1 MSNSADVKSLKALL
15 LKVTALSKDYAPVVS
30 EVKNQVNK
38 TLSTLVAEDPSKK
51 GFQED
56 MQKAIKLAES
66 GNAAAAKEIL
76 RSNGYNKEI

>member
-1 MSNSADVKSLKALL
+1 MSNNADIKSLNDLL
-15 LKVTALSKDYAPVVS
+15 SKVKALSKDYAPVIS
-30 EVKNQVNK
+30 DIKAQVNR
-38 TLSTLVAEDPSKK
+38 SMADLVAEDPSKK